1 MSKGDVRCHK
11 SSRSVY
17 TVQPVL
23 RMPRRA
29 TPTWRL
35 PTSTSRDVS
44 DQAFPVS
51 KCSPPQLSH
60 VNVNRVRGRTGN
72 EAMSYTCRYTMCT
85 CTCGICV
92 GIIIQDQYTQRH
104 LRQLIF
110 PKAASGGIQTHNT
123 LLYIH
128 VHIPRVHMHVH
139 IIVHVQCVH

>member
-35 PTSTSRDVS
+35 PTSTSRNVS

-60 VNVNRVRGRTGN
+60 VSVNRVRGN
-72 EAMSYTCRYTMCT
+72 EATVRT
-85 CTCGICV
+85 CTYAYNASDINGYAV
-92 GIIIQDQYTQRH
+92 HGMEQDSESERLRKRQATTPHLPVKTSRLLEARRCTLAWTRSYCSVLYT
-104 LRQLIF
+104 
-110 PKAASGGIQTHNT
+110 
-123 LLYIH
+123 
-128 VHIPRVHMHVH
+128 
-139 IIVHVQCVH
+139 